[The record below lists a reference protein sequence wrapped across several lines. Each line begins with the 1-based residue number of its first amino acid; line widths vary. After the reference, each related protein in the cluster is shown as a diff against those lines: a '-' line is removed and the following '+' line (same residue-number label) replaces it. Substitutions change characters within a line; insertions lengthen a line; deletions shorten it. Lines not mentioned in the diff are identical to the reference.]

1 MKGLGVPSPIPRFQV
16 KFFVTYED
24 PDLVEF
30 VIWDDVMVD
39 LLGKTAQAILD
50 EDEMYSVVPPPD
62 FRPLLDRTFVAK
74 IRVTYLYNIE
84 QKSNSFG
91 VISLCDDPRTIAKWD
106 AMNNARKEQMREI
119 VESKPVLNSQEIT
132 PQKGVV
138 EMAEASDKSSA
149 TKLKEIK
156 MSKQPMAQLKKL
168 KDKRMQLHFK
178 YGALRTARIGCNFK
192 EAGVQISE
200 RNLMIADNT
209 PQSMS
214 NPRVPLSDITN
225 VSHTPCHRSSRST
238 TSEQI
243 AITTPPSNVS
253 NDPTLSYSNTLIV
266 TPNQLRA
273 RTTREKRQSRFSKKR
288 AGNVHSDVSQN
299 TVNFTPA
306 TSNVTEVICNPTDVV
321 ERLVRDL
328 CAEYGEPFSEVIPSV
343 NRIEQ
348 SPGSCVF
355 NASYSHGESS
365 RTQQNTSVSLN
376 NDAWEGYWD
385 CGDAEYECEKCHALM
400 WFEERKDK
408 RRGTRRPKFSLC
420 CSDGKVE
427 LTFLQQP
434 PELIKSLLTG
444 QHRFSSHYRENIR
457 AYNSM
462 FSFTSMGGKIDHSI
476 NQGDPSRFN
485 DELIRLLENMIDS
498 HNTIAKTFRKVRDRL
513 SVNTD
518 SEVSIKL
525 ISRRL
530 SDGRT
535 YNLPTVSEV
544 AALIEGDIGPH
555 MEKRDIIVRRSCGGL
570 QRISELHPLYTPLQ
584 YPLLIPFGEDRYRPG
599 ILHSASS
606 IGVSTSDQPREET
619 TCREWFAYH
628 LIERPPDIEFP
639 MILLSGKALH
649 QFLVDC
655 YMLVESYRLNFIRF
669 NQDRLRVDNYKN
681 LSNAVG
687 RGDVEPS
694 SAVVYT
700 IEFQKRGLPHAHIVL
715 FLHREDKFPTAADV
729 DKIIS
734 AEIPDPTT
742 DPVLHSVVCEYM
754 LHGPC
759 GKAKPSS
766 PCMVGDKCSK
776 YYPKPCT
783 ERTTVD
789 GDGYPINKRSKK
801 GVTVIKDDV
810 PLENDFVIP
819 YNSQLLLKYRAHI
832 NVEWCNQST
841 SIKYLFKYINKGS
854 DRVTMQSSYTRHN
867 EEDPGR
873 FDEIKRFYDCRY
885 LSACEA
891 TWRIFGFDIHYR
903 TPAVE
908 RLQYHLPDE
917 QPIVFHDDDWV
928 DEVVENTSLG
938 VSQFLNWMGCNNST
952 VEEMQVAKELLYCE
966 FPTKFVWK
974 KKLRQ
979 WSLRKKGF
987 TIGRLVHVPPQCG
1000 ELYFMRVMLNH
1011 VKGPKCFDDIRTVN
1025 HFVHPTFREAC
1036 YALGLIGDDR
1046 EYIAA
1051 INEAVIEVRLLL
1063 EKFLTDEELQNYALI
1078 DIDNSLQINGSSLRR
1093 FEEMPFPN
1101 MSAMTHHRNSLV
1113 MDALSYDKQSL
1124 SEEHEIQLSS
1134 MTDEQRLVFNE
1145 VMEAALNNKGGVFFV
1160 YGYGGTGKTFLWRSL
1175 CACFRSKG
1183 DIVVVVASSGIA
1195 ATLIPGGVT
1204 AHSRFGI
1211 SINVTEDSICS
1222 RIKPGSDL
1230 AELLIRAKLIIWD
1243 EAPMTHRHC
1252 FEALDKSLKDVMRV
1266 LDVGNVELPF
1276 GGKVVVFGGDFRQTL
1291 PVVSKGS
1298 RADVVVASL
1307 CLSYL
1312 WSFCKVLRL
1321 TKNMRLQVGS
1331 SSDNVEELRKFSEWL
1346 LEIGDGIAGGE
1357 NDGEV
1362 DLELPAD
1369 LLIQDVTNPIKTL
1382 VDVTYPDLLA
1392 QLWNPEY
1399 LQQRAILAPTHE
1411 IVESV
1416 NEYVLSL
1423 IKKDERIYLSS
1434 DEVCSDDRG
1443 IGDGDIHSTEF
1454 LNSIKCVGLPNHQ
1467 LKLKVGAMVMLLR
1480 NIDQSRG
1487 LCNGTRLIVT
1497 DLGARVIR
1505 CSVLTGSHKGD
1516 RVHIAR
1522 LTLTPSDTDE
1532 ISVRLRRQFPI
1543 AVCFAMT
1550 INKSQEQSLSQFIV

>member
-1 MKGLGVPSPIPRFQV
+1 
-16 KFFVTYED
+16 
-24 PDLVEF
+24 
-30 VIWDDVMVD
+30 
-39 LLGKTAQAILD
+39 
-50 EDEMYSVVPPPD
+50 
-62 FRPLLDRTFVAK
+62 
-74 IRVTYLYNIE
+74 
-84 QKSNSFG
+84 
-91 VISLCDDPRTIAKWD
+91 
-106 AMNNARKEQMREI
+106 
-119 VESKPVLNSQEIT
+119 
-132 PQKGVV
+132 
-138 EMAEASDKSSA
+138 
-149 TKLKEIK
+149 
-156 MSKQPMAQLKKL
+156 
-168 KDKRMQLHFK
+168 
-178 YGALRTARIGCNFK
+178 
-192 EAGVQISE
+192 
-200 RNLMIADNT
+200 
-209 PQSMS
+209 
-214 NPRVPLSDITN
+214 
-225 VSHTPCHRSSRST
+225 
-238 TSEQI
+238 
-243 AITTPPSNVS
+243 
-253 NDPTLSYSNTLIV
+253 
-266 TPNQLRA
+266 
-273 RTTREKRQSRFSKKR
+273 
-288 AGNVHSDVSQN
+288 
-299 TVNFTPA
+299 
-306 TSNVTEVICNPTDVV
+306 
-321 ERLVRDL
+321 
-328 CAEYGEPFSEVIPSV
+328 
-343 NRIEQ
+343 
-348 SPGSCVF
+348 
-355 NASYSHGESS
+355 
-365 RTQQNTSVSLN
+365 
-376 NDAWEGYWD
+376 
-385 CGDAEYECEKCHALM
+385 
-400 WFEERKDK
+400 
-408 RRGTRRPKFSLC
+408 
-420 CSDGKVE
+420 
-427 LTFLQQP
+427 
-434 PELIKSLLTG
+434 
-444 QHRFSSHYRENIR
+444 
-457 AYNSM
+457 
-462 FSFTSMGGKIDHSI
+462 
-476 NQGDPSRFN
+476 
-485 DELIRLLENMIDS
+485 MIDS
-498 HNTIAKTFRKVRDRL
+498 HNTIAKTFRKVRDKL
-513 SVNTD
+513 TENID
-518 SEVSIKL
+518 SGVSIKL
-525 ISRRL
+525 ISRRS

-544 AALIEGDIGPH
+544 AALIEGGIGPH

-570 QRISELHPLYTPLQ
+570 QQISELHPLYTPLQ
-584 YPLLIPFGEDRYRPG
+584 YPSLIPSGEDGYRPG

-628 LIERPPDIEFP
+628 LIERPPDVEFP
-639 MILLSGKALH
+639 TILLSGKAFH

-655 YMLVESYRLNFIRF
+655 YMLVESHRLNFIRF

-681 LSNAVG
+681 LSNAIG

-694 SAVVYT
+694 SANLFITFTCNPKWPEIVRFVSKRGLRPEDRPDIVCRVFKMKLDELIRDLKDRHIFGRARGVMYT

-754 LHGPC
+754 LHGLC
-759 GKAKPSS
+759 GKAKPSC

-789 GDGYPINKRSKK
+789 GDVYPIYKRSKK
-801 GVTVIKDDV
+801 RVTVIKDDV
-810 PLENDFVIP
+810 PLGNDFVIP
-819 YNSQLLLKYRAHI
+819 YNSHLLLKYWAHI
-832 NVEWCNQST
+832 NVEWCNQSR

-854 DRVTMQSSYTRHN
+854 DRVTMHSSYTRRN

-873 FDEIKRFYDCRY
+873 FDEIKRFYDCPY
-885 LSACEA
+885 LSACEVA
-891 TWRIFGFDIHYR
+891 WRIFGFDIHYK

-908 RLQYHLPDE
+908 RLQHHHPDK

-987 TIGRLVHVPPQCG
+987 TIGRLVHNPPQCG

-1011 VKGPKCFDDIRTVN
+1011 VKGPKCFEDIRTVN
-1025 HFVHPTFREAC
+1025 HFVHLTFREAC

-1046 EYIAA
+1046 EYISA
-1051 INEAVIEVRLLL
+1051 INEAADWGSGFYLRNLFATLLFCGTL
-1063 EKFLTDEELQNYALI
+1063 SMLSKVWDETWQLLSDDILHRQRTVLNNQDLQLTDEELQNYALI
-1078 DIDNSLQINGSSLRR
+1078 NIENSLQINGSSLRR
-1093 FEEMPFPN
+1093 FEGMPFPD
-1101 MSAMTHHRNSLV
+1101 MSATTHHRNSLV
-1113 MDALSYDKQSL
+1113 MDALSYDRQSL
-1124 SEEHEIQLSS
+1124 SEEHEIIQLSS
-1134 MTDEQRLVFNE
+1134 MTDEQRLVYNE

-1160 YGYGGTGKTFLWRSL
+1160 YGYGGTGKTFLWRAL

-1183 DIVVVVASSGIA
+1183 DIVVAVASSGIA

-1252 FEALDKSLKDVMRV
+1252 FEALDKSLKVVLRV
-1266 LDVGNVELPF
+1266 LDVGNAELPF

-1298 RADVVVASL
+1298 RADVVAASL
-1307 CLSYL
+1307 CSSYL
-1312 WSFCKVLRL
+1312 WPFWKVLRL

-1331 SSDNVEELRKFSEWL
+1331 STDNVEELRKFSEWL
-1346 LEIGDGIAGGE
+1346 LDIGDGIAGGE

-1423 IKKDERIYLSS
+1423 IKKDERMYLSS
-1434 DEVCSDDRG
+1434 DEVCSDDRST
-1443 IGDGDIHSTEF
+1443 GDGDIHSTEF
-1454 LNSIKCVGLPNHQ
+1454 LNNIKCAGFPNHQ
-1467 LKLKVGAMVMLLR
+1467 LKLKVGAMVMLLQ

-1497 DLGARVIR
+1497 DLGHA
-1505 CSVLTGSHKGD
+1505 
-1516 RVHIAR
+1516 
-1522 LTLTPSDTDE
+1522 
-1532 ISVRLRRQFPI
+1532 
-1543 AVCFAMT
+1543 
-1550 INKSQEQSLSQFIV
+1550 